1 MSNCYI
7 IKLCI
12 IVIKLYNLN
21 NYVIKLRDFNN
32 YIIKLRNFNNYI
44 IKLCDFEHDS
54 TISIRLLTVL
64 IKLALLN
71 HMSDSILR
79 Y

>member
-7 IKLCI
+7 IKLRI
-12 IVIKLYNLN
+12 FK
-21 NYVIKLRDFNN
+21 NYV
-32 YIIKLRNFNNYI
+32 IKLRNFNNYV
-44 IKLCDFEHDS
+44 IKLCDFKHDS

-64 IKLALLN
+64 IKLASLN

-79 Y
+79 YQCHKWLMIRVVQ